1 MLQRKADEARRKE
14 LDLQGQVEQLEFELD
29 MKQRNIQSSSQNKDA
44 MSKKEEEIMRD
55 MNRI

>member
-1 MLQRKADEARRKE
+1 VLQRKADEARRKE